1 MAASRPEAR
10 HTVMQRTLAPRGP
23 DRQSGDTLPS
33 DRLTGALR
41 RQSVKKNVAA
51 IHVSGKLT
59 LLQRKLSNVLLLNA
73 YDTLISRPKHTI
85 DARTLS
91 LMIGYNSNDTATLRD
106 ALRGLAETVAEW
118 DMLDEKG
125 RQEWGVSSLLSY
137 AKLKGGI
144 CEYAYSPALAEKLH
158 DPKVFALINLNIQ
171 KRFTSGHGLALYEN
185 CYRFV
190 RTGSTGWWP
199 LETFRRL
206 MGVEESDYYRTF
218 KHLNAKVIRPA
229 VGEVNRTSNIQITPE
244 FHRKGRAV
252 AELRFLIRENPQL
265 GVIDTEEGEEF
276 THSPVYE
283 RLLGQGISDRLA
295 RQWIGEHGEDVI
307 SEKLA
312 AVAGRSGVRN
322 PAGYLR
328 VALRQPVTVAV
339 EEPSEAAR
347 IAAARRATSQAETD
361 AEDEARAAERLAR
374 RARFAAVEAAVSRRN
389 PTQRDADRR
398 LFLARLEGELE
409 REDFRRFG
417 WSSAL
422 NARAIFAFWEEMAPG
437 LFDDI

>member
-1 MAASRPEAR
+1 
-10 HTVMQRTLAPRGP
+10 MQRTLAPSGP
-23 DRQSGDTLPS
+23 DRQSGDAIPS

-73 YDTLISRPKHTI
+73 YDTLITRPKHTI

-229 VGEVNRTSNIQITPE
+229 VEEVNRTSNIQITPE

-265 GVIDTEEGEEF
+265 GVIDAEEGEGLR
-276 THSPVYE
+276 HSPVYE
-283 RLLGQGISDRLA
+283 RLVGQGISDRLA
-295 RQWIGEHGEDVI
+295 RQWIGEHGEAVI
-307 SEKLA
+307 AEKLA
-312 AVAGRSGVRN
+312 AVVGRSGVRN

-328 VALRQPVTVAV
+328 VALRQPAALPA
-339 EEPSEAAR
+339 EEPEQPPSEAAQL
-347 IAAARRATSQAETD
+347 AASRRNTRRANSEAEVD
-361 AEDEARAAERLAR
+361 ARAAERQAR
-374 RARFAAVEAAVSRRN
+374 GARFAAVEAAVARRN

-437 LFDDI
+437 VFDGA